1 MPEGPEIRLAADK
14 IADVLENKVIEAV
27 SFGQPKMMRYAEDFQ
42 G

>member
-14 IADVLENKVIEAV
+14 IAAVLEDKVVEAV
-27 SFGQPKMMRYAEDFQ
+27 SFGQPNMQRYAEDFH